1 MKRENLI
8 TITRHE
14 SVSCYVE
21 EGTRKG
27 SLHYFVRELLDD
39 GNSARELRS
48 VGSCGFYVHFGDKPR
63 EERELWVTR
72 LQRIRDFTRE
82 NLS

>member
-1 MKRENLI
+1 MKKNLI
-8 TITRHE
+8 TITRHP

-27 SLHYFVRELLDD
+27 SLGDFVGDLL
-39 GNSARELRS
+39 GGGERARRLYILGQAE
-48 VGSCGFYVHFGDKPR
+48 FYVRFGEKPE

-72 LQRIRDFTRE
+72 LQRIRDFARE
-82 NLS
+82 NLA